1 MLGISPVTYNKSQSL
16 SFGYNKKDVDQD
28 INFYKEQ
35 VEELDQFLNEDYI
48 PDKMKKPFKFFRTI
62 ANGAIDGLAVFG
74 STLML
79 ASFVKKSGAKIGAN
93 KYFKQTVTGSKSV
106 MNKIADGF
114 KFVGGKI
121 AEVLNKGFDAIVN
134 SSAYK
139 KFTNTNIGKKIKG
152 DAAFIISKGLDMKDA
167 GAVKSQEIMKKV
179 AEPIKNINTD
189 KAVKGTATVLGIGS
203 GITGAYETTMRDD
216 IKAEV
221 DEGDDTDYP
230 PSRDYEEDYDYYR
243 ESA

>member
-1 MLGISPVTYNKSQSL
+1 MLGISPVSYNSHSKAP
-16 SFGYNKKDVDQD
+16 SFGYNKQDVDKD

-35 VEELDQFLNEDYI
+35 VEELDQFINENYI

-79 ASFVKKSGAKIGAN
+79 AGFIKKSGAKIGAN

-121 AEVLNKGFDAIVN
+121 AEGLNKGFDAIVG
-134 SSAYK
+134 SSLYEKVA
-139 KFTNTNIGKKIKG
+139 NTKLGRKIKG
-152 DAAFIISKGLDMKDA
+152 DAAFLIAKGLDMKDA
-167 GAVKSQEIMKKV
+167 GVLKSQEIMKKV

-203 GITGAYETTMRDD
+203 GITGAYETTIRDD
-216 IKAEV
+216 VKDEV
-221 DEGDDTDYP
+221 DESDDRP
-230 PSRDYEEDYDYYR
+230 SSRDYEQDYDYR

>member
-1 MLGISPVTYNKSQSL
+1 MLGISPISNNSL
-16 SFGYNKKDVDQD
+16 SHSPSFGYGKRDVDND

-35 VEELDQFLNEDYI
+35 VEELDQFINENYI

-79 ASFVKKSGAKIGAN
+79 ASFIKKSSAKINSN
-93 KYFKQTVTGSKSV
+93 KYVKNAVEMAKPYAQ
-106 MNKIADGF
+106 KIPTA
-114 KFVGGKI
+114 
-121 AEVLNKGFDAIVN
+121 L
-134 SSAYK
+134 SY
-139 KFTNTNIGKKIKG
+139 IKG
-152 DAAFIISKGLDMKDA
+152 QASKGLKELVDRNIISAKTEGKIRDA
-167 GAVKSQEIMKKV
+167 VRPLFDIH
-179 AEPIKNINTD
+179 INTD

-216 IKAEV
+216 IRNEADIDNNDFE
-221 DEGDDTDYP
+221 
-230 PSRDYEEDYDYYR
+230 YEDPDKEDYYR